1 MYINYRQS
9 ETEVLDADK
18 QSVKRTVELFST
30 VRCRTLEHAGVLIA
44 STQRDGK
51 VYVVC
56 VCIVG
61 LLTRARTVT

>member
-44 STQRDGK
+44 HGEMGRFTLF
-51 VYVVC
+51 V
-56 VCIVG
+56 
-61 LLTRARTVT
+61 RAL